1 MARRRKRSA
10 RDSSASGVIQQPWAQ
25 PVNRFGPISIV
36 SEDGLE
42 SLHQASLRL
51 LQETGMEILSE
62 DARNRFRKAG
72 AEVDEATARVRLEAD
87 LVEEK
92 ITLAPDSFTLYARNP
107 VHNLIFDDRHLVF
120 TNATVP
126 PYCSD
131 IERGRRSGNYSD
143 FNDLVR
149 LCQSLNTLH
158 CIYGYP
164 VEPQDLPVGTRH
176 LDAYASFI
184 RLTDKVWRPTAVA
197 PDSIRDGIQM
207 AAISRGIGEAQLAR
221 EPGLIT
227 NISTNSPMK
236 LDQPMADALIEM
248 ADAGQACVIASLA
261 MAGATGPITLEGCL
275 VQQNAEV
282 LAGVVLSQ
290 IVRPGAPIVYGSL
303 ATSVHMKSGSPSFG
317 TPEYMKA
324 IIVAGQ
330 LARRYRLPLRS
341 GNVNSSN
348 IIDAQ
353 AIYESQM
360 SIWGAVMG
368 GVSLLNFGHGW
379 MESGLCYS
387 FEKMIIDSEMLQM
400 VSEAMKPLSFQQD
413 SLGLQAIEEVGPG
426 GHFFA
431 ASQTLERYK
440 DAFYQPMLSDWS
452 NYEKWVE
459 DGSMDTVQRA
469 HLFWKQ
475 LLQDYKQ
482 PVLDPSIDEELSSF
496 VEIRKQHISS
506 SS

>member
-1 MARRRKRSA
+1 MARRRKRDTREA
-10 RDSSASGVIQQPWAQ
+10 AGSGISQQPWAQ
-25 PVNRFGPISIV
+25 PVNRFGPIAII
-36 SEDGLE
+36 SEDELE
-42 SLHQASLRL
+42 GLHQASLAL
-51 LQETGMEILSE
+51 LRDVGMEVLSD
-62 DARNRFRKAG
+62 DARARFKAAG
-72 AEVDEATARVRLEAD
+72 ATVDDAAMRVRLD
-87 LVEEK
+87 PQLVEEK
-92 ITLAPDSFTLYARNP
+92 IALAPASFTLHARNP
-107 VHNLIFDDRHLVF
+107 AHNVIFDHQRLVF

-131 IERGRRSGNYSD
+131 MERGRRSGNHAD

-149 LCQSLNTLH
+149 LCQSLNTMHL
-158 CIYGYP
+158 IYGYP

-184 RLTDKVWRPTAVA
+184 RYTDKVWRPTAVA
-197 PDSIRDGIQM
+197 DGSIQDGIQM
-207 AAISRGIGEAQLAR
+207 AAIARGIGTDQLVD
-221 EPGLIT
+221 EPSLIT

-248 ADAGQACVIASLA
+248 ASTGQACVIASLA

-282 LAGVVLSQ
+282 LAGIALTQ
-290 IVRPGAPIVYGSL
+290 IVRPGAPVVYGSL

-330 LARRYRLPLRS
+330 LARKYGLPLRS
-341 GNVNSSN
+341 GNVNSAN

-379 MESGLCYS
+379 MESGLTFS

-400 VSEAMKPLSFQQD
+400 VSEAMRPLSFKAD
-413 SLGLQAIEEVGPG
+413 NLGLDAIAEVGPG

-431 ASQTLERYK
+431 ATQTLERYK

-452 NYEKWVE
+452 NFEKWVE
-459 DGSMDTVQRA
+459 DGSNDTVQRA
-469 HLFWKQ
+469 HAFWKQ
-475 LLQDYKQ
+475 LLQDYQQ
-482 PVLDPSIDEELSSF
+482 PVLDPGIEDALESYIA
-496 VEIRKQHISS
+496 IRKERLAA
-506 SS
+506 